1 MESSSSEVLIDDGV
15 SFYYSPKTFSVDNN
29 SITAVLLS
37 PLGLLDNYWIN
48 VSYPGGYDFVSG
60 SESIGET
67 FYVDFTVINPGI
79 YDFVRVEYNYST
91 TVGDGGSGI
100 FYHPISFVNASS
112 NSWDGMRDGYSD
124 LGIFDRIMIVILV
137 IILLSGFGYLV
148 GGLTG
153 SLVTGLLGYSF
164 FLATGFLPF
173 WSIAI
178 TLFAGVVLL
187 IRGGTF
193 G

>member
-1 MESSSSEVLIDDGV
+1 
-15 SFYYSPKTFSVDNN
+15 
-29 SITAVLLS
+29 
-37 PLGLLDNYWIN
+37 
-48 VSYPGGYDFVSG
+48 
-60 SESIGET
+60 
-67 FYVDFTVINPGI
+67 
-79 YDFVRVEYNYST
+79 
-91 TVGDGGSGI
+91 
-100 FYHPISFVNASS
+100 
-112 NSWDGMRDGYSD
+112 MRDGYSD

-153 SLVTGLLGYSF
+153 SLVTGLLGYAF